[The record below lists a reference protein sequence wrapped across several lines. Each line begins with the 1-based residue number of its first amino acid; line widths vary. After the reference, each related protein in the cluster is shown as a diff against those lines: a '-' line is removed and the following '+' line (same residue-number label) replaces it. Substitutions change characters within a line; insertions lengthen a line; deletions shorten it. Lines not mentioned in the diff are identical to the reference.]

1 MGVKRTA
8 AMGMVLAGVLAGC
21 NLAEL
26 ELARPAVPVGGETA
40 RVVSVIDGDT
50 IDVEINGVERRV
62 RYLGVNTPERD
73 QMCYSEARAANAAL
87 VRGQTVTLVRDTS
100 ETDQYGRLLRHL
112 YVGDVWVNEQLIRDG
127 WGETVVYAPDDAH
140 AGAFRALEQ
149 RAAAAGLGC
158 HPTGILDD
166 GTYTR

>member
-1 MGVKRTA
+1 MRVKRMA
-8 AMGMVLAGVLAGC
+8 VLGFVLAGVLAGC
-21 NLAEL
+21 NLTEL
-26 ELARPAVPVGGETA
+26 QTALPAAPVSGETG

-73 QMCYSEARAANAAL
+73 QVCYSEARSANAAL
-87 VRGQTVTLVRDTS
+87 VRGQTVTLVKDTS
-100 ETDQYGRLLRHL
+100 ETDQYGRLLRHI
-112 YVGDVWVNEQLIRDG
+112 YVGEVWVNEQLVRMG

-140 AGAFRALEQ
+140 AEAFRALEQ
-149 RAAAAGLGC
+149 QAAAAGLGC
-158 HPTGILDD
+158 HPSGIFAD